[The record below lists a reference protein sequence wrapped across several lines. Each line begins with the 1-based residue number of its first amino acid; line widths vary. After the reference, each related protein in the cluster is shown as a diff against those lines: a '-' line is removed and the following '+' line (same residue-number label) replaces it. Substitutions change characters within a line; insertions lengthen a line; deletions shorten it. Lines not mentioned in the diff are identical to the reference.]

1 MMSQENKTIVRNYIE
16 QVWNAH
22 RPDRLDQFI
31 AKDVVH
37 HDAPGVTDFD
47 SIKQFVATTLA
58 AFPDYKAT
66 IDDEIA
72 EGDRV
77 VQHQTYS
84 VTQKGELL
92 GMPATGK
99 HAVIPG
105 VFIFRVSG
113 GKIAEMWGVAD
124 TMSMM
129 QQLGLM
135 PAPAPG
141 AS

>member
-1 MMSQENKTIVRNYIE
+1 MSQENKTVVRNYIE

-22 RPDRLDQFI
+22 RVDNLEKFV
-31 AKDVVH
+31 AKNVVH
-37 HDAPGVTDFD
+37 HDAPGVTDYD
-47 SIKQFVATTLA
+47 SVKQFVVGTLA
-58 AFPDYKAT
+58 AVPDLKIA

-77 VQHQTYS
+77 VQHQTCS
-84 VTQKGELL
+84 GTQTGELM

-99 HAVIPG
+99 HFVFPE

-113 GKIAEMWGVAD
+113 GKIAEMWGVGD

-129 QQLGLM
+129 QQLGLI
-135 PAPAPG
+135 PQPEQVAR
-141 AS
+141 

>member
-1 MMSQENKTIVRNYIE
+1 MSQDNKTIARNYIE

-22 RPDRLDQFI
+22 RADNLEKFV

-37 HDAPGVTDFD
+37 HDAPGVTDYD
-47 SIKQFVATTLA
+47 SIKQFMAATLA
-58 AFPDYKAT
+58 TFPDMKIT

-77 VQHQTYS
+77 VQHQTCS

-92 GMPATGK
+92 GMPASGK
-99 HAVIPG
+99 HAVFPA

-113 GKIAEMWGVAD
+113 GKIVEMWGVGD
-124 TMSMM
+124 SMSMM

-135 PAPAPG
+135 PQPAQ
-141 AS
+141 AVR